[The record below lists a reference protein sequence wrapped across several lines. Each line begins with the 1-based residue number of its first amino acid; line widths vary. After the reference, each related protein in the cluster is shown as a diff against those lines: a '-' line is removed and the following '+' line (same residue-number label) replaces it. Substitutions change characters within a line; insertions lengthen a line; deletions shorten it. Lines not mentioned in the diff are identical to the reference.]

1 MDNSTLKSKMIFF
14 KKCQFWGNYLT
25 NKRKSALKVTRWFKP
40 KKKKQML
47 DGLKVVNLHAFCFIF
62 DMEDNKLC
70 LP

>member
-1 MDNSTLKSKMIFF
+1 MDNSGFDFKTILLLKL
-14 KKCQFWGNYLT
+14 QGGL
-25 NKRKSALKVTRWFKP
+25 KP
-40 KKKKQML
+40 KKNQML